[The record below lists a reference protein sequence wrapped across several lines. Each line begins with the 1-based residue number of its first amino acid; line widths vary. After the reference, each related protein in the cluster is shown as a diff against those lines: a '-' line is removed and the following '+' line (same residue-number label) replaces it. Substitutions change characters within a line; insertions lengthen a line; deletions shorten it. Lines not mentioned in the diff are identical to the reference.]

1 MACIDSGSKLV
12 MRITDHL
19 SEMCS
24 SQKHI
29 QAHQSIR
36 RASLA
41 LPREQLLS
49 GQFVRI
55 AFFFFPPFSFNGW
68 VPRVDS
74 WTRGAACS
82 QKNTHVNTDSVP
94 GNQAHFPKRR
104 LTLAWL
110 ETPNW
115 QAVWCGIDKAVYPI
129 SSFLRGRQ
137 RHFNYTF
144 TKIVLSAVANSE

>member
-36 RASLA
+36 RVSLA

-55 AFFFFPPFSFNGW
+55 AFFFSPPLFLLMAEFPELTHELV
-68 VPRVDS
+68 VPLV
-74 WTRGAACS
+74 A
-82 QKNTHVNTDSVP
+82 
-94 GNQAHFPKRR
+94 RR
-104 LTLAWL
+104 IHT
-110 ETPNW
+110 
-115 QAVWCGIDKAVYPI
+115 
-129 SSFLRGRQ
+129 
-137 RHFNYTF
+137 
-144 TKIVLSAVANSE
+144 

>member
-36 RASLA
+36 RVSLA

-55 AFFFFPPFSFNGW
+55 AFFFFSLFLLMAEFPELTHELV
-68 VPRVDS
+68 VPLV
-74 WTRGAACS
+74 A
-82 QKNTHVNTDSVP
+82 
-94 GNQAHFPKRR
+94 RR
-104 LTLAWL
+104 IHT
-110 ETPNW
+110 
-115 QAVWCGIDKAVYPI
+115 
-129 SSFLRGRQ
+129 
-137 RHFNYTF
+137 
-144 TKIVLSAVANSE
+144 

>member
-36 RASLA
+36 RVSLA

-55 AFFFFPPFSFNGW
+55 AFFFFFPLFLLMAEFPELTHELV
-68 VPRVDS
+68 VPLV
-74 WTRGAACS
+74 A
-82 QKNTHVNTDSVP
+82 
-94 GNQAHFPKRR
+94 RR
-104 LTLAWL
+104 IHT
-110 ETPNW
+110 
-115 QAVWCGIDKAVYPI
+115 
-129 SSFLRGRQ
+129 
-137 RHFNYTF
+137 
-144 TKIVLSAVANSE
+144 

>member
-1 MACIDSGSKLV
+1 MACIDSGSKRV

-55 AFFFFPPFSFNGW
+55 AFFFPFSFNG
-68 VPRVDS
+68 
-74 WTRGAACS
+74 
-82 QKNTHVNTDSVP
+82 
-94 GNQAHFPKRR
+94 
-104 LTLAWL
+104 
-110 ETPNW
+110 
-115 QAVWCGIDKAVYPI
+115 
-129 SSFLRGRQ
+129 
-137 RHFNYTF
+137 
-144 TKIVLSAVANSE
+144 